1 MNMFKMTRMIHDTLK
16 RDGKLKVF
24 TVDGES
30 SSAVWVQFM
39 VGNADLHKIYFI
51 SQSDNND
58 VTVRIPRLACVA
70 RSRVADVLPVL
81 NQLNREKRFL
91 KFALGKGG
99 YITVTYDCL
108 ESCADP
114 VSNALEIM
122 CLMVDI
128 VNDAYPQIMSV
139 LSD

>member
-91 KFALGKGG
+91 KFALDKGD

-108 ESCADP
+108 ESCPDP

>member
-81 NQLNREKRFL
+81 NQLNRENGF
-91 KFALGKGG
+91 
-99 YITVTYDCL
+99 
-108 ESCADP
+108 
-114 VSNALEIM
+114 
-122 CLMVDI
+122 
-128 VNDAYPQIMSV
+128 
-139 LSD
+139 